1 VAKKTIRVS
10 DRSGAE
16 IPEGK
21 GATVRITFADARK
34 GVRELDL
41 TDAEAEQLGVAPLPG
56 GVAVPRTRALLRL
69 AGKAAGLPYPP
80 DCSINSIR

>member
-21 GATVRITFADARK
+21 GASVRITFADARK

-41 TDAEAEQLGVAPLPG
+41 TDHEAEQLGGGAVARRGRRPKSKS
-56 GVAVPRTRALLRL
+56 VT
-69 AGKAAGLPYPP
+69 
-80 DCSINSIR
+80 

>member
-1 VAKKTIRVS
+1 VAKKTIR

-34 GVRELDL
+34 G
-41 TDAEAEQLGVAPLPG
+41 G
-56 GVAVPRTRALLRL
+56 GR
-69 AGKAAGLPYPP
+69 
-80 DCSINSIR
+80 SI